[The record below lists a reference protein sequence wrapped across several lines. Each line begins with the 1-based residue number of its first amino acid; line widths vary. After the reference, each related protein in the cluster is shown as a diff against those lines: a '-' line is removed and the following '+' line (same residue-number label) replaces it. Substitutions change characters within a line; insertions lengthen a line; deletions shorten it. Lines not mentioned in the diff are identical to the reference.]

1 MESSVVH
8 LAHDIKEKRVRV
20 EMQCLQEN
28 THTLAKC
35 ASAECDVVLPCGQG
49 TAWPR
54 DTDFGNIPVGENNC
68 KHTNSLVNEIAHPIL
83 SSVDFE
89 EGDGVLAVDLIAWWM
104 KQHTLLLCSSA
115 RVNENS
121 NKDKVPEMRTLWRL
135 KVNSESAQAR
145 QNSHKYTI
153 GTLVSTCVE
162 QRV

>member
-1 MESSVVH
+1 MTEV
-8 LAHDIKEKRVRV
+8 AYP
-20 EMQCLQEN
+20 
-28 THTLAKC
+28 
-35 ASAECDVVLPCGQG
+35 VLP
-49 TAWPR
+49 
-54 DTDFGNIPVGENNC
+54 
-68 KHTNSLVNEIAHPIL
+68 
-83 SSVDFE
+83 SVDFE

-121 NKDKVPEMRTLWRL
+121 NEDKVPEMRTLWRL

-162 QRV
+162 QNESKCRKHTNTCACHTYFRVGGEVPRSHTIPSQLNHLQQQARVDAKVRESYVHEIHSSKRGI